1 MARRT
6 IDETIE
12 MLKKQLEEWGVA
24 YDRQHGKAGEVKL
37 DINEEK
43 IRLRNNLASQVA
55 RYKKRMRDKE
65 IDARINKFEND
76 KDGINQVD
84 ERRFKQCFVYENIA
98 PEMRY
103 VKIMT
108 GLNEIQIGI
117 LEKRFKMYCDHSL

>member
-24 YDRQHGKAGEVKL
+24 YDRQHGKAGESKL

-43 IRLRNNLASQVA
+43 IRIRNNLASQVA

-65 IDARINKFEND
+65 IDLRINKFEND

-84 ERRFKQCFVYENIA
+84 ERRFKQCFIYENIA
-98 PEMRY
+98 PEVGY

-108 GLNEIQIGI
+108 GLNELQISI
-117 LEKRFKMYCDHSL
+117 LEKRFKMFCDHSL